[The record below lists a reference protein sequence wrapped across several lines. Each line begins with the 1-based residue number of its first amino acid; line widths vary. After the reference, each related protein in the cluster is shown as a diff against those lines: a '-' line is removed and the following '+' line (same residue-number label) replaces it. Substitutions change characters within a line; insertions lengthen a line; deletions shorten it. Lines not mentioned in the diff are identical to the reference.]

1 VTAAEEAKTVR
12 RAVIDV
18 HAHIGHTIATNLGQ
32 TYTEYLHTMNTLNIR
47 QAIISVAAGGRQAEG
62 IHDTRRENEVIAE
75 AMRAH
80 PERFPVGLAGL
91 EPRHQERAVEELD
104 RAITQLGLRGMVF
117 HATFSGFFVG
127 TGHVLDPI
135 FDLANYFGALC
146 LMHSTPDAMAAPEA
160 IGTLAARYPRVTI
173 IMGHPLFTP
182 AQRDGAIAA
191 VKAQDNLY
199 LDLSYQQD
207 TANAELTVQT
217 LGAER
222 VLFGSDAPY
231 YDPSATIRSIEEAR
245 ISDEAKE
252 RILYRNGAELIER
265 FRGPLHR

>member
-1 VTAAEEAKTVR
+1 VS

-18 HAHIGHTIATNLGQ
+18 HAHVGHTLATNIGQ
-32 TYTEYLHTMNTLNIR
+32 TYAEYLRTMNALNIR
-47 QAIISVAAGGRQAEG
+47 RAIISVAAGGRQAEG
-62 IHDTRRENEVIAE
+62 IHDTRRENDLIAE
-75 AMRAH
+75 AMRTY
-80 PERFPVGLAGL
+80 PDRFPVGLAGL
-91 EPRHQERAVEELD
+91 EPRHQEKAVEELD
-104 RAITQLGLRGMVF
+104 RAVSRLELQGMVF

-127 TGHVLDPI
+127 TGNVLDPI
-135 FDLANYFGALC
+135 FDLANDFGALC

-160 IGTLAARYPRVTI
+160 ISKLAARYRRVTI
-173 IMGHPLFTP
+173 IMGHPLFT
-182 AQRDGAIAA
+182 ADQRDGAIAA
-191 VKAQDNLY
+191 VKAHDNLY

-207 TANAELTVQT
+207 PSNAELTVQA

-231 YDPSATIRSIEEAR
+231 YDPAATIRSIEGAR

-265 FRGPLHR
+265 FHGRLRR

>member
-1 VTAAEEAKTVR
+1 MS

-18 HAHIGHTIATNLGQ
+18 HAHVGHTLATNIGQ
-32 TYTEYLHTMNTLNIR
+32 TYAEYLRTMDALNIR
-47 QAIISVAAGGRQAEG
+47 RAIISVAAGGRQAEG
-62 IHDTRRENEVIAE
+62 IHDTRRENDVIAE
-75 AMRAH
+75 AMQTH
-80 PERFPVGLAGL
+80 PDRFPVGLAGL
-91 EPRHQERAVEELD
+91 EPRHQEKAVEELD
-104 RAITQLGLRGMVF
+104 RAVSRLGLHGMVF

-127 TGHVLDPI
+127 TGNVLDPI
-135 FDLANYFGALC
+135 FDLANDFGALC

-160 IGTLAARYPRVTI
+160 IGTLAACYPRVTI

-182 AQRDGAIAA
+182 DQRNGAIAA

-199 LDLSYQQD
+199 LDLAYQQD
-207 TANAELTVQT
+207 PANTELTVQA

-231 YDPSATIRSIEEAR
+231 YDPAATIRSIEEAR

-265 FRGPLHR
+265 FHGPLRR